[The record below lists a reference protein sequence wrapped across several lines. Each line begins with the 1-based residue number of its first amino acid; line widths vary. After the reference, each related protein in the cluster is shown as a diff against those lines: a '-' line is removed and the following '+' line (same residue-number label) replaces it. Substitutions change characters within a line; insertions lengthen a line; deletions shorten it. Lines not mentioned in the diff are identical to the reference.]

1 MAIKVLSPSSPHT
14 FIVQNLGG
22 MTEDELGVISPTIG
36 APDNFIKLPELTSL
50 TLQLGEDLWGS
61 VLPGVPNTG
70 EALHSGLGVVGAC
83 SQLRLDSWEKCTS
96 DPWVL
101 DIIKRGYR
109 IQFRRLPPTF
119 SGVHMTMVKDS
130 VQAQILANEITT
142 LRQKKAIVRISTGKQ
157 LTGFYS
163 KYFLV
168 PKKDGGLRP
177 ILDLRQ
183 LNRFLKVLPF
193 QNADNNTNFR
203 IHRTRRM
210 VRFHRPEGRIF
221 PCAHLSRSS
230 PISSLCLSRSG
241 LPVQGPTIW
250 PFIVSK
256 GLHQS
261 GFSSPSSSSVYR
273 NKNSSIPG

>member
-1 MAIKVLSPSSPHT
+1 MLDPLDMAIKVLSPSSPHT
-14 FIVQNLGG
+14 FLVQNLGG
-22 MTEDELGVISPTIG
+22 MTEDELGVFSPMIG
-36 APDNFIKLPELTSL
+36 APDNFIKLPKLTSL

-109 IQFRRLPPTF
+109 IQFRRRPPTF
-119 SGVHMTMVKDS
+119 SGVHMTMVKDP

-142 LRQKKAIVRISTGKQ
+142 LMQKKAIVRISTSKQ

-183 LNRFLKVLPF
+183 LNRFLKGLPF
-193 QNADNNTNFR
+193 KMLTTTQILESIEPGEWFASID
-203 IHRTRRM
+203 M
-210 VRFHRPEGRIF
+210 KDAVR
-221 PCAHLSRSS
+221 L
-230 PISSLCLSRSG
+230 
-241 LPVQGPTIW
+241 
-250 PFIVSK
+250 
-256 GLHQS
+256 
-261 GFSSPSSSSVYR
+261 
-273 NKNSSIPG
+273 